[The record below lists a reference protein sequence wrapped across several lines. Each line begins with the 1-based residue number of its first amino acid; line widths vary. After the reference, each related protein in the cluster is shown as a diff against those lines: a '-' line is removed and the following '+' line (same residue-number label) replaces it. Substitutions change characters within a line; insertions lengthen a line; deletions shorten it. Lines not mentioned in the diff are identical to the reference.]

1 MRFSACITGHG
12 RDEAQQSSITHV
24 PFGNWH
30 IHKDVLDLG
39 TQMLSKWTVPAHLI
53 VDKAITID
61 IRFLQDAAE

>member
-12 RDEAQQSSITHV
+12 RDEAQQSN
-24 PFGNWH
+24 GDWH

-39 TQMLSKWTVPAHLI
+39 SQMLSKWTVPAHLI